1 MKFSLRTTWA
11 GAAFATT
18 LGLSSLAAHAQ
29 VTLGFNI
36 EDPAGSYHT
45 NLTEEFADLVAKY
58 SNDEVKVTVYP
69 GGQQGNARESI
80 EGMLIGTVD
89 MARSLDTFA
98 PIVRDVEVFGLPYLY
113 ESREQFVKSLAL
125 PEVQAVVQKLADE
138 GLIVVGWWDN
148 GFRHMTN
155 NKHPIVEPAD
165 VAGLKMRTPVSV
177 TRMEMFKLLGAN
189 PAPLAFTE
197 VFTALQTGAFDGQEN
212 PVQLILDHKLFE
224 VQKYLSLTKHVYNP
238 QIVVI
243 SAIRWNQ
250 LSDTQKAAIKQ
261 AAEEIGDKYRANGE
275 AVDAEVLAKLDGLIE
290 INEVD
295 FAAFQEALKPM
306 YAAFPNQD
314 LVNAILST
322 LD

>member
-1 MKFSLRTTWA
+1 MKLSVKTVL
-11 GAAFATT
+11 GSAAVAAT
-18 LGLSSLAAHAQ
+18 LGFSTFAAHAQ
-29 VTLGFNI
+29 VKLGFNI

-45 NLTEEFADLVAKY
+45 NLTEEFGDLVSEY
-58 SNDEVKVTVYP
+58 TNGEVEIVVYP

-98 PIVRDVEVFGLPYLY
+98 PIVRDVEVFGLPYLFA
-113 ESREQFVKSLAL
+113 SRDQFVKSLEL
-125 PEVQAVVQKLADE
+125 PEVQDVVDRLADE
-138 GLIVVGWWDN
+138 GLIVVGWWEN

-155 NKHPIVEPAD
+155 NERPIVEPSD
-165 VAGLKMRTPVSV
+165 VDGLKMRTPVSV
-177 TRMEMFKLLGAN
+177 TRMDMFRMLGAN

-212 PVQLILDHKLFE
+212 PLQLILDHKLYE

-238 QIVVI
+238 QIVVM

-250 LSDTQKAAIKQ
+250 LSDSQKEAIRRAAG
-261 AAEEIGDKYRANGE
+261 EIGDKYRANG
-275 AVDAEVLAKLDGLIE
+275 DAQDKEVMAELEGLIE

-306 YAAFPNQD
+306 YAEFPNQE

-322 LD
+322 LE

>member
-1 MKFSLRTTWA
+1 MKLGFRATLA
-11 GAAFATT
+11 GAVTVAGLCLGT
-18 LGLSSLAAHAQ
+18 LVAQAQ
-29 VTLGFNI
+29 VSLGFNI
-36 EDPAGSYHT
+36 EDPAGSYHA
-45 NLTEEFADLVAKY
+45 NLTEKFADLVSEY
-58 SNDEVKVTVYP
+58 SNGEVKVTVYA

-89 MARSLDTFA
+89 MTKSLDTFA

-113 ESREQFVKSLAL
+113 KSREQFVKSLDL
-125 PEVQAVVQKLADE
+125 PEVADVVKRLEDE
-138 GLIVVGWWDN
+138 GLVVVGWWEN

-155 NKHPIVEPAD
+155 NVRPIVKPED
-165 VAGLKMRTPVSV
+165 LDGLKMRTPVSV
-177 TRMEMFKLLGAN
+177 TRMEMFKLMGAN

-212 PVQLILDHKLFE
+212 PLQLILSHKLFE

-243 SAIRWNQ
+243 SSIRWNQ
-250 LSDTQKAAIKQ
+250 LNEAQKAAIRRA
-261 AAEEIGDKYRANGE
+261 AAEIGEEYRADGDK
-275 AVDAEVLAKLDGLIE
+275 VDAEMLAELEGKIE

-306 YAAFPNQD
+306 YAEFPNQE

-322 LD
+322 LE

>member
-1 MKFSLRTTWA
+1 MKISKRANFA
-11 GAAFATT
+11 GAIVAVALGFGAF
-18 LGLSSLAAHAQ
+18 AAHAQ
-29 VTLGFNI
+29 VKLGFNI
-36 EDPAGSYHT
+36 EDPVGSYHADM
-45 NLTEEFADLVAKY
+45 TEKFGELVAEY
-58 SNDEVKVTVYP
+58 SNGEVEVVIYP

-89 MARSLDTFA
+89 MTKSLDTFA

-113 ESREQFVKSLAL
+113 QSRDQFVKSLAL
-125 PEVQAVVQKLADE
+125 PEVEDVVQRLADE
-138 GLIVVGWWDN
+138 GLVVVGWWEN

-155 NKHPIVEPAD
+155 NVKPIVTPAD
-165 VAGLKMRTPVSV
+165 LDGLKMRTPVSV
-177 TRMEMFKLLGAN
+177 TRMDMFKLMGAN

-212 PVQLILDHKLFE
+212 PMQLILSHKLYE

-238 QIVVI
+238 QIVVV
-243 SAIRWNQ
+243 SAIKWGQ
-250 LSDTQKAAIKQ
+250 LSDSQKDAVRR
-261 AAEEIGDKYRANGE
+261 AAEEIGDEYRADGE
-275 AVDAEVLAKLDGLIE
+275 AVDQQMLAELEGKIE

-314 LVNAILST
+314 LVNAILGT
-322 LD
+322 LE